1 MTVADL
7 TTKYDFQVMHLVPN
21 ILKVAKV
28 TQADW
33 ISYTKYKGVIPIS
46 AFNMSLTNNTG
57 VCAVEA
63 PIYAQMKVNNT
74 GTAYTATSTSVVTD
88 VAPITRLAPYYVF
101 TQGGEIMEVTADA
114 TPATAVGTL
123 TVRRGCLGTTASAT
137 GLADNDILYIMN
149 MINLSASTLG
159 QTLVLVYPLPNDP
172 GAPLFKAQYYS

>member
-33 ISYTKYKGVIPIS
+33 VIYTKYKGVIPFC
-46 AFNMSLTNNTG
+46 AFNMSLTNNSG

-63 PIYAQMKVNNT
+63 PIYGQMKVNNT
-74 GTAYTATSTSVVTD
+74 GTAYTATSTSIVTD
-88 VAPITRLAPYYVF
+88 VAPITRKDPYYVF
-101 TQGGEIMEVTADA
+101 TQGGEIIEVTTDA
-114 TPATAVGTL
+114 TPGTAVGTL
-123 TVRRGCLGTTASAT
+123 TVKRGCLGTTASAT

-159 QTLVLVYPLPNDP
+159 QTLMMVYPLPNDP
-172 GAPLFKAQYYS
+172 GVPLFKAQYYS